1 MTRKRFERIDVDL
14 NQLMLDKKNARIRHG
29 VDQADCIARILKKE
43 AQVLNLIK
51 DLASK
56 GLSTT
61 SILVSP
67 GEQPETWVVR
77 DGNRRVTAMKLY
89 TRPDLAPTPDLVA
102 KIQAIKRR
110 FPDAEFEPLE
120 VLSSTDEAAIRQEI
134 LSRHNGERD
143 GAGLVTWS
151 TYLRTLSLIEA
162 GETAEY
168 RVPALYVTWAEAHS
182 VYVDDDFPLSTLQR
196 FFKSEHLAA
205 LGVRVDGDKIQPVS
219 DETKALAMAQRLIGD
234 FQPGAANALTVND
247 VFTDTQAKAY
257 IDRVRSTVG
266 LPPFAA
272 EAPPPNGGGNS
283 ASAPVQGRDKAAS
296 PAPNPAD
303 SGTEEGGA
311 PEAHAP
317 TPPAAGGRAR
327 PSPQTDPLDR
337 NKVFGRGSPNL
348 PIPEKETKVRD
359 IVRLM
364 RELDVQ
370 KQALAVAML
379 LRHLTESS
387 EEAYRSNNSLP
398 DVKGLAANVKR
409 TAERF
414 LSQGR
419 LTKDEHDVVIRM
431 CDAKALD
438 LVSVDTLQ
446 KIMHRRTHLP
456 NGRTINSMWEQLA
469 PFIRACWTP

>member
-43 AQVLNLIK
+43 VQVLNLIK

-196 FFKSEHLAA
+196 FFRSEHLAA

-234 FQPGAANALTVND
+234 FQPGAASALTVND

-257 IDRVRSTVG
+257 INRVRSTVG

-272 EAPPPNGGGNS
+272 EAPPPNGGGKT
-283 ASAPVQGRDKAAS
+283 AGAGTQGPDKASS

-303 SGTEEGGA
+303 GGTEGGGGPDAQA
-311 PEAHAP
+311 PSPP
-317 TPPAAGGRAR
+317 TGGRAR
-327 PSPQTDPLDR
+327 PSPQKDPLDR
-337 NKVFGRGSPNL
+337 NKVFGRGSPDL

-379 LRHLTESS
+379 LRHLIESS
-387 EEAYRSNNSLP
+387 EDAYRSKHSLP
-398 DVKGLAANVKR
+398 ELNGLAEKVKR
-409 TAERF
+409 TAER
-414 LSQGR
+414 LHSKGR

-431 CDAKALD
+431 CDAKARA
-438 LVSVDTLQ
+438 LVSIETLQ
-446 KIMHRRTHLP
+446 KLMHRRSHLP
-456 NGRTINSMWEQLA
+456 EGRMINSMWEQIA